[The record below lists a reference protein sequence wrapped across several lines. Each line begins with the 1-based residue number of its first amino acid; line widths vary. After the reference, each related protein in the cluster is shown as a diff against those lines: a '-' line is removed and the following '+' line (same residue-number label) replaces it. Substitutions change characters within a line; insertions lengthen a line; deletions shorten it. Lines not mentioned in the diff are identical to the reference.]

1 MNYDEVIDI
10 ADLDCIYLSYDEPRK
25 EEFWLKIK
33 NMIPYAKRVDGIK
46 GSDAAHKAAADHSE
60 TERFIL
66 IDGDN
71 MPDESF
77 FNIQLDFR
85 GKDPIYQKAQYRW
98 KAINHINGLRY
109 GNGGMSSWT
118 KEYVMN
124 MKTHE
129 HTDGSTATQVDFCM
143 NSADNLYWA
152 MHDCYS
158 TTYPNGT
165 PFQAWRAGFREGVK
179 MVLDGG
185 AKPSVY
191 DFKQRVSTRNLN
203 NLTIWQNVGLDV
215 ENGEWAI
222 YGARLG
228 TYMTLL
234 TTWNYVDVMW
244 FDSLLEMWNDAFKHL
259 NPMVEAVRLG
269 DILKTKLD
277 LPICTLSAE
286 QSKFFKRHYNADKH
300 NLGPL
305 VKEMDVIRKIEG
317 W

>member
-1 MNYDEVIDI
+1 MNMKIEI
-10 ADLDCIYLSYDEPRK
+10 ADLDCIYLSYDEPQK
-25 EEFWLKIK
+25 EEFWEKIK
-33 NMIPYAKRVDGIK
+33 NMSPWARRVDGVK
-46 GSDAAHKAAADHSE
+46 GSDAAHKAAAEASD

-71 MPDESF
+71 MPNMEF
-77 FNIQLDFR
+77 FNLELDFTN
-85 GKDPIYQKAQYRW
+85 KDDSYQRAQYRW
-98 KAINHINGLRY
+98 KARNIINGLQY

-129 HTDGSTATQVDFCM
+129 ASDGNHTTTVDFCLD
-143 NSADNLYWA
+143 SSDNLYWS

-158 TTYPNGT
+158 TTHPNHT

-179 MVLDGG
+179 MCLVGG
-185 AKPSVY
+185 VKPNID
-191 DFKQRVSTRNLN
+191 DFKDNVASRNLN
-203 NLTIWQNVGLDV
+203 NLTIWHNVGMDV

-228 TYMTLL
+228 TYL
-234 TTWNYVDVMW
+234 TMLTDWDYNTVQD
-244 FDSLLEMWNDAFKHL
+244 FQEL
-259 NPMVEAVRLG
+259 
-269 DILKTKLD
+269 TKLWD
-277 LPICTLSAE
+277 TFEHNEPKQLSDVLSDKLGLPICTLSSE
-286 QSKFFKRHYNADKH
+286 QSKFFKRHYNTDKH

-305 VKEMDVIRKIEG
+305 VKEMDVIRKLEG

>member
-1 MNYDEVIDI
+1 MDDIIDI
-10 ADLDCIYLSYDEPRK
+10 ADLDVIYLSYDEPQK

-33 NMIPYAKRVDGIK
+33 NMVPWAVRVDGVK
-46 GSDAAHKAAADHSE
+46 GSDAAHKAAGEAST

-71 MPDESF
+71 MPDENF
-77 FNIQLDFR
+77 FNLQLDFT
-85 GKDPIYQKAQYRW
+85 GLDENYKLAQYRW
-98 KAINHINGLRY
+98 RAVNAINGLRY

-118 KEYVMN
+118 KTYVAN

-129 HTDGSTATQVDFCM
+129 SSDGSDSTTVDFCM
-143 NSADNLYWA
+143 DSSDNLYWA

-158 TTYPNGT
+158 TTYPNYT

-179 MVLDGG
+179 MVLDRG
-185 AKPSVY
+185 AKPSID
-191 DFKQRVSTRNLN
+191 DFRERVASRNLN
-203 NLTIWQNVGLDV
+203 NLTIWHNVGTDV
-215 ENGEWAI
+215 ENGIWAI
-222 YGARLG
+222 YGARVG

-234 TTWNYVDVMW
+234 NNDWDYRNVADFDNYSALWENFRD
-244 FDSLLEMWNDAFKHL
+244 DDPIYESDLIGEELEAKL
-259 NPMVEAVRLG
+259 GLPMNM
-269 DILKTKLD
+269 LD
-277 LPICTLSAE
+277 DK

>member
-1 MNYDEVIDI
+1 MNSDDIIDV
-10 ADLDCIYLSYDEPRK
+10 ADLDCIYLSYDEPQK

-33 NMIPYAKRVDGIK
+33 NMVPWAKRVDGVK
-46 GSDAAHKAAADHSE
+46 GSDAAHKAAGEASD

-77 FNIQLDFR
+77 FNLQLDFSD
-85 GKDPIYQKAQYRW
+85 KDPNYKLAQYRW
-98 KAINHINGLRY
+98 KAINNINGLRY

-118 KEYVMN
+118 KTYVRE

-129 HTDGSTATQVDFCM
+129 HQTEGDVSRIADFCLD
-143 NSADNLYWA
+143 SKDNLYWA
-152 MHDCYS
+152 MYDCYS
-158 TTYPNGT
+158 TTYPNHT

-179 MVLDGG
+179 MVLDRG
-185 AKPSVY
+185 AKPTVDALKETVAS
-191 DFKQRVSTRNLN
+191 RNLN
-203 NLTIWQNVGLDV
+203 NLTIWHNIGRDV
-215 ENGEWAI
+215 ENGDWAI

-228 TYMTLL
+228 TYMTML
-234 TTWNYVDVMW
+234 TEWDPANVQW
-244 FDSLLEMWNDAFKHL
+244 FDNYTVLWEEHENRDPDRESALLGAALHDKL
-259 NPMVEAVRLG
+259 GLPMNHFDG
-269 DILKTKLD
+269 
-277 LPICTLSAE
+277 S
-286 QSKFFKRHYNADKH
+286 QSKFFKRHYSADKY